1 MKFGVSFIV
10 LTLITLSNCKEDVS
24 KDTHST
30 LQGSSEETEKSC
42 CITSMTFQMGGN
54 IRTLEFYYD
63 NKELKRVETFE
74 NGKNQNSTMVFRHNQ
89 EGLLQSFF
97 SGSSIV
103 KYVYDDHDRVVLI
116 NGERRLNTTACF
128 YDSLGRMNKQVT
140 SVGGDPVSTRMY
152 FYDPK
157 GQPNKVYS
165 YNQFGVLT
173 TIYELSY
180 DDKINPLRNK
190 GVFLNNMEMMFGY
203 PVGNQYHNVVAF
215 RKIEKKESGDVVEK
229 NTLLYAYNDE
239 GYPVRI
245 LRMRNGKPTEMHL
258 SYLCN

>member
-1 MKFGVSFIV
+1 
-10 LTLITLSNCKEDVS
+10 
-24 KDTHST
+24 
-30 LQGSSEETEKSC
+30 
-42 CITSMTFQMGGN
+42 
-54 IRTLEFYYD
+54 
-63 NKELKRVETFE
+63 
-74 NGKNQNSTMVFRHNQ
+74 
-89 EGLLQSFF
+89 
-97 SGSSIV
+97 
-103 KYVYDDHDRVVLI
+103 
-116 NGERRLNTTACF
+116 
-128 YDSLGRMNKQVT
+128 
-140 SVGGDPVSTRMY
+140 MY